1 MWELHHYHLSSFVVL
16 SRKPWAIIFLL
27 RSTETDVTIYVLR
40 LNFAWNFDMHL
51 KYKPNSHILWNNLYI
66 NLSFYQQKLL
76 VISFVSKIK
85 GLLEHTIVKIFT
97 SRKDQNVANQ

>member
-1 MWELHHYHLSSFVVL
+1 MHHYHSSSFVVL

-51 KYKPNSHILWNNLYI
+51 KYKPSSHILWNNLYI
-66 NLSFYQQKLL
+66 NLSLYQQKL
-76 VISFVSKIK
+76 VISTVSKIK
-85 GLLEHTIVKIFT
+85 GLRDYTNVKTFT
-97 SRKDQNVANQ
+97 RRKDQHVANQ